1 MILHTYQL
9 IVCGG
14 RSTSTCILSPSD
26 MLSRCFVL
34 VMIFS
39 YFPAVID
46 DLMGI
51 TIEIATYTRR
61 GFLDDALLLV
71 NEKKD

>member
-1 MILHTYQL
+1 
-9 IVCGG
+9 
-14 RSTSTCILSPSD
+14 